1 MSRGTVFLLA
11 LVLAALAPLT
21 ARALPEYTWVVA
33 IGHDQGAPNE
43 VSLLF
48 AEQDA
53 RTFSDV
59 LRQHGGVSSRRTMLL
74 LGDDAASV
82 RRALQDVN
90 AAIRAQAGAGHPTA
104 LVVFYSGHA
113 DATALHLGGTEL
125 PLEELKT
132 LVAGSPAGVRLLVL
146 DACRSG
152 AVTRVKGVNAAQ
164 SFDITL
170 RDNIATEGLAILT
183 SSAAGES
190 SQESDELRG
199 SFFTHHL
206 MNALR
211 GAADHDDDGKVTL
224 TEAYGYAY
232 AQTLRSSGQTVALQ
246 HPTYSWEVKGRGE
259 LVLSTPAETQGRMGR
274 LRLGSSS
281 LYLILE
287 GRRGGPV
294 VAEVSPQGNRRELS
308 LPAGSYF
315 VQQRSADEYREYQV
329 ALAAGSVADV
339 ASLPFETVR
348 YDRLVRRRGGEKRY
362 TQNVLLLGGAQG
374 EMLAG
379 DGTAPQLRVGYGLD
393 FDWGSVGVRL
403 RGMRSQSTGGDGLL
417 RRTHDEVGLG
427 LTLQRFVDL
436 EHVSLAFGLF
446 AEGVYHRQRFD
457 TERVSPDR
465 RALGAAF
472 GGILSVERHLGAG
485 LALRLEG
492 GPVTGLFGRA
502 VIRNGVE
509 TGPGELATPLT
520 WWGAGGLVWRR

>member
-1 MSRGTVFLLA
+1 MP
-11 LVLAALAPLT
+11 AA
-21 ARALPEYTWVVA
+21 
-33 IGHDQGAPNE
+33 
-43 VSLLF
+43 
-48 AEQDA
+48 
-53 RTFSDV
+53 
-59 LRQHGGVSSRRTMLL
+59 
-74 LGDDAASV
+74 
-82 RRALQDVN
+82 
-90 AAIRAQAGAGHPTA
+90 
-104 LVVFYSGHA
+104 
-113 DATALHLGGTEL
+113 
-125 PLEELKT
+125 
-132 LVAGSPAGVRLLVL
+132 PA
-146 DACRSG
+146 
-152 AVTRVKGVNAAQ
+152 AVTRVKGVNAAE
-164 SFDITL
+164 SFNITL
-170 RDNIATEGLAILT
+170 RDDLATEGLAILT

-232 AQTLRSSGQTVALQ
+232 TQTLRSSGQTVALQ

-308 LPAGSYF
+308 LPSGRYF
-315 VQQRSADEYREYQV
+315 VQQRSSDEYREYEV
-329 ALAAGSVADV
+329 ALAAGTVTDV

-362 TQNVLLLGGAQG
+362 THNISLLGGAQG
-374 EMLAG
+374 QMLAG

-403 RGMRSQSTGGDGLL
+403 RGMRSQSTGLDGLL
-417 RRTHDEVGLG
+417 PRSHDELGLG

-436 EHVSLAFGLF
+436 APVSLAFGLF
-446 AEGVYHRQRFD
+446 VEGVYHRQSFD

-465 RALGAAF
+465 QALGASF

-492 GPVTGLFGRA
+492 GPVTGLFQRA
-502 VIRNGVE
+502 VFKNGVE
-509 TGPGELATPLT
+509 DGSELATPLT

>member
-1 MSRGTVFLLA
+1 MSRGAVFLPG
-11 LVLAALAPLT
+11 LVLAVLVSSP
-21 ARALPEYTWVVA
+21 ARALPEHTWVVA
-33 IGHDQGAPNE
+33 IGHDQGAPHE
-43 VSLLF
+43 VGLLF

-53 RTFSDV
+53 RAFSDV

-90 AAIRAQAGAGHPTA
+90 ASIRAQAGAGHPTA

-152 AVTRVKGVNAAQ
+152 AVTRVKGVNAAE
-164 SFDITL
+164 SFDISL
-170 RDNIATEGLAILT
+170 RNNIATEGLAILT
-183 SSAAGES
+183 SSTAGES

-232 AQTLRSSGQTVALQ
+232 TQTLRSSGQTVALQ

-259 LVLSTPAETQGRMGR
+259 LVLSTPAVTQGRMGR

-308 LPAGSYF
+308 LPAGHYF
-315 VQQRSADEYREYQV
+315 VQQRSTEEYREYQV
-329 ALAAGSVADV
+329 SLAAGAVADV

-362 TQNVLLLGGAQG
+362 THHVSLLGGAQG

-403 RGMRSQSTGGDGLL
+403 RGMRSQGSGLDGLL
-417 RRTHDEVGLG
+417 PRTHDEVGLG

-446 AEGVYHRQRFD
+446 AEGVYHRQAFD
-457 TERVSPDR
+457 TDRVSPDR
-465 RALGAAF
+465 QSLGAAF

-492 GPVTGLFGRA
+492 GPVTGLFQRA
-502 VIRNGVE
+502 VMKNGVE
-509 TGPGELATPLT
+509 ANPELASPLT

>member
-1 MSRGTVFLLA
+1 MSRGTVVLLG
-11 LVLAALAPLT
+11 LVLAVLAPLT
-21 ARALPEYTWVVA
+21 ARALPEHTWVVA

-53 RTFSDV
+53 RTFTEV
-59 LRQHGGVSSRRTMLL
+59 LRQHGGVSSRRTMML
-74 LGDDAASV
+74 LGENAASV

-113 DATALHLGGTEL
+113 DATSLHLGGTEF

-152 AVTRVKGVNAAQ
+152 AVTRVKGVSATE
-164 SFDITL
+164 SFNITL

-232 AQTLRSSGQTVALQ
+232 TQTLRSSGQTVALQ
-246 HPTYSWEVKGRGE
+246 HPTYFWEVKGRGE

-308 LPAGSYF
+308 LPAGRYF
-315 VQQRSADEYREYQV
+315 VQQRSSDEYREYEV
-329 ALAAGSVADV
+329 ALAAGAVTDV

-348 YDRLVRRRGGEKRY
+348 YDRLVRRRGGEKLY
-362 TQNVLLLGGAQG
+362 THNISLLGGAQG
-374 EMLAG
+374 QMLAG

-403 RGMRSQSTGGDGLL
+403 RGMRSQSNGLDGLL
-417 RRTHDEVGLG
+417 PRRHDELGLG

-436 EHVSLAFGLF
+436 EPVSVAFGLF
-446 AEGVYHRQRFD
+446 VEGVYHRQSFD
-457 TERVSPDR
+457 TQRVSPDR
-465 RALGAAF
+465 QALGASF

-492 GPVTGLFGRA
+492 GPVTGLFERA
-502 VIRNGVE
+502 VFKNGVE
-509 TGPGELATPLT
+509 DGSELATPLT
-520 WWGAGGLVWRR
+520 WWGAGGLVWRL

>member
-1 MSRGTVFLLA
+1 MRGAALFLS

-21 ARALPEYTWVVA
+21 ARALPEHTWVVA
-33 IGHDQGAPNE
+33 IGHDQGARNE
-43 VSLLF
+43 VGLLF

-53 RTFSDV
+53 RTFADV

-82 RRALQDVN
+82 RRALQEVN
-90 AAIRAQAGAGHPTA
+90 AAIRAQAGGHPTA

-132 LVAGSPAGVRLLVL
+132 LVAGSPAGIRLLVL

-152 AVTRVKGVNAAQ
+152 AVTRVKGVNAAN
-164 SFDITL
+164 SFNITL
-170 RDNIATEGLAILT
+170 RDDLASEGLAILT

-232 AQTLRSSGQTVALQ
+232 TQTLRSSGQTVALQ

-259 LVLSTPAETQGRMGR
+259 LVLSTSAETQGKLGR

-287 GRRGGPV
+287 GRQGGPV
-294 VAEVSPQGNRRELS
+294 VA
-308 LPAGSYF
+308 
-315 VQQRSADEYREYQV
+315 
-329 ALAAGSVADV
+329 
-339 ASLPFETVR
+339 
-348 YDRLVRRRGGEKRY
+348 
-362 TQNVLLLGGAQG
+362 
-374 EMLAG
+374 
-379 DGTAPQLRVGYGLD
+379 
-393 FDWGSVGVRL
+393 
-403 RGMRSQSTGGDGLL
+403 
-417 RRTHDEVGLG
+417 
-427 LTLQRFVDL
+427 
-436 EHVSLAFGLF
+436 
-446 AEGVYHRQRFD
+446 
-457 TERVSPDR
+457 
-465 RALGAAF
+465 
-472 GGILSVERHLGAG
+472 
-485 LALRLEG
+485 
-492 GPVTGLFGRA
+492 
-502 VIRNGVE
+502 
-509 TGPGELATPLT
+509 
-520 WWGAGGLVWRR
+520 

>member
-1 MSRGTVFLLA
+1 MSRGAVFLPG
-11 LVLAALAPLT
+11 LVLAVLVSSP
-21 ARALPEYTWVVA
+21 ARALPEHTWVVA
-33 IGHDQGAPNE
+33 IGHDQGASHE
-43 VSLLF
+43 VGLLF

-53 RTFSDV
+53 RAFADV

-90 AAIRAQAGAGHPTA
+90 ASIRAQAGAGHPTA

-152 AVTRVKGVNAAQ
+152 AVTRVKGVNATE
-164 SFDITL
+164 SFDISL
-170 RDNIATEGLAILT
+170 RNNIATEGLAILT
-183 SSAAGES
+183 SSTAGES

-232 AQTLRSSGQTVALQ
+232 TQTLRSSGQTVALQ

-259 LVLSTPAETQGRMGR
+259 LVLSTPAATQGRMGR

-308 LPAGSYF
+308 LPAGHYF
-315 VQQRSADEYREYQV
+315 VQQRSTEEYREYQV
-329 ALAAGSVADV
+329 SLDAGAVADV

-362 TQNVLLLGGAQG
+362 THHVSLLGGAQG

-403 RGMRSQSTGGDGLL
+403 RGMRSQGSGLDGLL
-417 RRTHDEVGLG
+417 PRTHDEVGLG

-446 AEGVYHRQRFD
+446 VEGVYHRQGFD
-457 TERVSPDR
+457 TDRVSPDR
-465 RALGAAF
+465 QSLGAAF

-485 LALRLEG
+485 LSLRLEG
-492 GPVTGLFGRA
+492 GPVTGLFQRA
-502 VIRNGVE
+502 VMKNGLE
-509 TGPGELATPLT
+509 ANPELATPLT